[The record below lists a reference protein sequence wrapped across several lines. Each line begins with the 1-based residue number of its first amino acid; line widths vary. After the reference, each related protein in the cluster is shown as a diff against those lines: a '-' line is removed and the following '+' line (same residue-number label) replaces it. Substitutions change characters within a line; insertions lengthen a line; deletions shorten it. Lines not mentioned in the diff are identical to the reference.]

1 MRKNITPHVTLSFFA
16 HLISCEAIWIPH
28 DHLKGCFF
36 ISKEK
41 KSVEEWGDRGCV
53 ESLVVVHATF
63 NHRVR
68 KLWSQVP
75 TRSRKKTA
83 RFSRWYYYFMLVFS
97 VGELTCKTSK
107 PGDRW
112 TLSYSSCGNLGSNIT
127 EWLVEMAAT
136 ICCIE
141 ACHLLSIQWKF
152 VWWAIHN
159 SKITSNISFGT
170 MLRTLKNSFS
180 QNKP

>member
-1 MRKNITPHVTLSFFA
+1 MI
-16 HLISCEAIWIPH
+16 
-28 DHLKGCFF
+28 
-36 ISKEK
+36 
-41 KSVEEWGDRGCV
+41 
-53 ESLVVVHATF
+53 VVVWRALWLYMPHI

-75 TRSRKKTA
+75 TGSRKKNG
-83 RFSRWYYYFMLVFS
+83 SSLEVLLLLLLLYVFS
-97 VGELTCKTSK
+97 VGKLTCKTSK

-127 EWLVEMAAT
+127 ERLVEMAAT
-136 ICCIE
+136 NCCIE

-159 SKITSNISFGT
+159 SKFTSNISFGT
-170 MLRTLKNSFS
+170 MLSTRINTVFCKISHKVEGQFIRHQHPVAGS
-180 QNKP
+180 